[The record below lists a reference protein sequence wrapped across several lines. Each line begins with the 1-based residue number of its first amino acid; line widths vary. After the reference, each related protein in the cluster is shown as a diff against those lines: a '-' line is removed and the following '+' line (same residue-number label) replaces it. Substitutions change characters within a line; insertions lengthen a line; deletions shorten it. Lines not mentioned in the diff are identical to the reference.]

1 MATWNPDTAEYEDG
15 DDPIDTATQDDGY
28 LEETA
33 VLAALLAGRMS
44 SKDISPKSFGDELWA
59 LIVDAY
65 IVSYLLGR
73 GGLGSMADDDWTAL
87 GDGLVGQ
94 REFLD
99 NFVKQLDSE
108 DMAEGTIR
116 NRAAMYILS
125 AGAMYE
131 YGRHRAK
138 MASGNYSEEKWSLGD
153 TEHCSGCT
161 SLAALGWVELGSLPT
176 VPRAGATPCLSHCA
190 CRIEYR
196 A

>member
-15 DDPIDTATQDDGY
+15 DDPIDTAAQDDGY

-33 VLAALLAGRMS
+33 VLATLLAGRMS
-44 SKDISPKSFGDELWA
+44 SKDISPKSFGNELWA

-99 NFVKQLDSE
+99 NFVKQLSSD
-108 DMAEGTIR
+108 DIAEGTIR
-116 NRAAMYILS
+116 NRATMYILS
-125 AGAMYE
+125 SGAMYE

-138 MASGNYSEEKWSLGD
+138 IASGNYSEELWDLGAA
-153 TEHCSGCT
+153 EHCPDCQD
-161 SLAALGWVELGSLPT
+161 LNARGWVELGSLPT
-176 VPRAGATPCLSHCA
+176 VPRAGSTQCLSHCKCA
-190 CRIEYR
+190 IRYR
-196 A
+196 